1 MAELRTGLVVQHGA
15 TRNLVLPDG
24 EDPSDPQLL
33 YSCVL
38 RGRLRKGP
46 RQRVRPVVIGDRVEF
61 TLVEGSDRQG
71 AIETILPRHN
81 FISRPQPSGGKRRKL
96 EQVVVSN
103 LDRLWVVVS
112 LALPPLNRRFLDRI
126 LAAACHQGV
135 EAGIVLNKTDLEE
148 AADPAPLAAIYEP
161 LGYPVLACSA
171 ETGHGLTEFVSALA
185 GRIQAF
191 VGLSGVGKSSLMSA
205 IQPGLDLR
213 VASVGE
219 RHGHGR
225 HTTSASRLYWLP
237 EVRGWVADTPGMREF
252 GLWGMFRRELSDGF
266 VEIRERAPDCRFRDC
281 MHLKEPGCAV
291 IEAVEAG
298 GVDRERYESYAAL
311 IKELPVDELDRDG
324 HG

>member
-1 MAELRTGLVVQHGA
+1 MAKYCTGLVVQHGA
-15 TRNLVLPDG
+15 ARNLVLPDG
-24 EDPSDPQLL
+24 EDPADPQLL

-61 TLVEGSDRQG
+61 TRLEGRDRHG
-71 AIETILPRHN
+71 AIEAVLPRHN
-81 FISRPQPSGGKRRKL
+81 FISRPQPSGGQHRKL

-126 LAAACHQGV
+126 LAAASHQGV
-135 EAGIVLNKTDLEE
+135 QAGLVLNKVDLEE
-148 AADPAPLAAIYEP
+148 AVDPAPLVAIYER
-161 LGYPVLACSA
+161 LGYPVLVCSA
-171 ETGHGLTEFVSALA
+171 ETGRGLHEFVAALE

-191 VGLSGVGKSSLMSA
+191 VGLSGVGKSSLLSA

-252 GLWGMFRRELSDGF
+252 GLWGMFRRELSEGF
-266 VEIRERAPDCRFRDC
+266 FEIRERASDCRFRDC
-281 MHLKEPGCAV
+281 LHLSEPGCAV
-291 IEAVEAG
+291 TEAVEGG
-298 GVDRERYESYAAL
+298 GVDPERYESYVAL
-311 IKELPVDELDRDG
+311 LKELPVDELDRDG
-324 HG
+324 HR